1 MAAMTQ
7 ARPLDHL
14 VIPVTDLKTARA
26 RLTRLGFTVAA
37 DARHPF
43 GTENA
48 CIFLADKTYLEP
60 LAVGSRDDVET
71 AVRRGNQFVARD
83 WAFRFRNGDEGLS
96 AIVMGTP
103 DADADHAAFRAAGL
117 SAGDQLSFSRVMKFP
132 DGTEIEPSFK
142 LSFAADLRAPD
153 FFAFTCERV
162 NMPPADRS
170 ALERH
175 DNGVTGIAKVV
186 LSESEPAAFAG
197 YLRAVTSGEV
207 AGEGKGR
214 LGLSTANVALEVI
227 DPATLQND
235 YGVPRSSE
243 RGLRGEAIVLRV
255 HDLAVTERL
264 LVANGVRHL
273 RSAGMVLVPREPGQ
287 GTLFAFSE

>member
-1 MAAMTQ
+1 MNTV
-7 ARPLDHL
+7 RPLDHL
-14 VIPVTDLKTARA
+14 VIPVTDLRTARS

-48 CIFLADKTYLEP
+48 CVFLADKTYLEP
-60 LAVGSRDDVET
+60 LAVGSRADVEV
-71 AVRRGNQFVARD
+71 AVRAGNPFVARD
-83 WAFRFRNGDEGLS
+83 RAFRFRNGDEGLS

-103 DADADHAAFRAAGL
+103 DADADHSAFRAAGF
-117 SAGDQLSFSRVMKFP
+117 SAGDQLSFSRIMKFP
-132 DGTEIEPSFK
+132 DGSEIEPSFK

-175 DNGVTGIAKVV
+175 DNGVTAIAKVV
-186 LSESEPAAFAG
+186 LSEHEPGAFAD
-197 YLRAVTSGEV
+197 YLRAVTGTEPT
-207 AGEGKGR
+207 GKDNGR
-214 LGLSTANVALEVI
+214 LAVKTANVAIEVV
-227 DPATLQND
+227 DPATLNNAF
-235 YGVPRSSE
+235 GVPRSSE
-243 RGLRGEAIVLRV
+243 RGLRGEAIVFKV
-255 HDLAVTERL
+255 GDLAATERL
-264 LVANGVRHL
+264 LAGNGVKHL

>member
-60 LAVGSRDDVET
+60 LAVRSRDDVET
-71 AVRRGNQFVARD
+71 AVRGGNQFVARD

-96 AIVMGTP
+96 ALVMGTP

-175 DNGVTGIAKVV
+175 ENGVTGIAKVV

-197 YLRAVTSGEV
+197 YLRAVTGGEV

-214 LGLSTANVALEVI
+214 LGLSTASVALEII

-243 RGLRGEAIVLRV
+243 RGLRGEAVVFRV
-255 HDLAVTERL
+255 RDLAATARL

>member
-1 MAAMTQ
+1 MS

-48 CIFLADKTYLEP
+48 CVFLADRTYLEP
-60 LAVGSRDDVET
+60 LAVGSRDDVD
-71 AVRRGNQFVARD
+71 AAARAGNQFVARD
-83 WAFRFRNGDEGLS
+83 RAFRFRNGDEGLS

-103 DADADHAAFRAAGL
+103 DADADHAAFRAAGF

-142 LSFAADLRAPD
+142 LAFAADLRAPD
-153 FFAFTCERV
+153 FFAFSCERV

-175 DNGVTGIAKVV
+175 ANGVTGLSRVV
-186 LSESEPAAFAG
+186 LSESEPAAFAD
-197 YLRAVTSGEV
+197 YLQAVTGGAA
-207 AGEGKGR
+207 AGGGNGR
-214 LGLSTANVALEVI
+214 LGVPTGNVAIEVI
-227 DPATLQND
+227 DPATLQSEF
-235 YGVPRSSE
+235 GVPRSAE
-243 RGLRGEAIVLRV
+243 RGLRGEAVV
-255 HDLAVTERL
+255 FQVADLAATERL
-264 LVANGVRHL
+264 LAGNGVRHM